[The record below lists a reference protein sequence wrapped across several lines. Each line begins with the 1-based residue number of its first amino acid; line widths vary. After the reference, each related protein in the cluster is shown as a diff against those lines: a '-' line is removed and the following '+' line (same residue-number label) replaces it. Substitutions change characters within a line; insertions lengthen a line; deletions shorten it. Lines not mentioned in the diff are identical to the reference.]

1 MLEKTWLNQAIS
13 AIAIT
18 KLLQAC
24 MKEKVEE
31 EEEEE
36 EEDEEEDEEEEVEDE
51 EEEEEEVEELHFYLN
66 NFDDADL
73 DNYTKC

>member
-1 MLEKTWLNQAIS
+1 M
-13 AIAIT
+13 
-18 KLLQAC
+18 
-24 MKEKVEE
+24 EE

-36 EEDEEEDEEEEVEDE
+36 EEDEEED

-73 DNYTKC
+73 DNYTSVKRSSSSM